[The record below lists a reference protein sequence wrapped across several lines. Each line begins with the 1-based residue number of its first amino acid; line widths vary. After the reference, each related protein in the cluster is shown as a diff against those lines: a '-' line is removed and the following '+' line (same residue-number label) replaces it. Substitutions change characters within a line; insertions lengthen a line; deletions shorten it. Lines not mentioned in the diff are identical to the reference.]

1 MRIST
6 NSMFRTPLE
15 SIIRQQA
22 ETERTQ
28 QEISTGVKKSALDK
42 DPSAG
47 RRVSDLER
55 KLADGEQFAA
65 NTSAVTSRL
74 GTVENSLESAINLL
88 QRVRELTVMSL
99 TGSLGTGQR
108 TAVATEVRALNEQ
121 LLAIANRRNASGEY
135 IFAGTRSDAAPF
147 SGTGASIAYNGGTSE
162 REIRIDD
169 STVVKDGFTGLRTF
183 MEVPRGNGYFSTS
196 AASTNAGTAV
206 ADGGVITNATS
217 WNGSTGDFRIVFTVS
232 GNTRTYEVQTDS
244 GAALNPPVTGS
255 YQSGQ
260 AITFLGAQV
269 TVQGDPANGDTFS
282 IVRSSGS
289 NQYQSVF
296 ATIDRQLNVL
306 ETPVTTA
313 VKAAQQTTDLGNI
326 LQQIDQALSNLGSV
340 RSESGARLRVVEQS
354 EEFREDEKLDV
365 QETLSELRD
374 VDLAEA
380 LGRLNAQMTALQVA
394 QQAYARI
401 ASRSLFDYL

>member
-15 SIIRQQA
+15 TIIRQQA

-28 QEISTGVKKSALDK
+28 LEISTGVKKSALER

-47 RRVSDLER
+47 RRVAELER

-65 NTSAVTSRL
+65 NTNAVTSRL
-74 GTVENSLESAINLL
+74 GTVENSLDSAINLM

-99 TGSLGTGQR
+99 NGSFGTGQR
-108 TAVATEVRALNEQ
+108 TAVATEVRELGAQ
-121 LLAIANRRNASGEY
+121 LLAIANRRNAAGEY
-135 IFAGTRSDAAPF
+135 IFAGTLSNAAPF
-147 SGTGASIAYNGGTSE
+147 TGTGAAVTYNGGTTE
-162 REIRIDD
+162 REIRVDEA
-169 STVVKDGFTGLRTF
+169 TVVKDGFTGQRTF
-183 MEVPRGNGYFSTS
+183 MQIPKGNGYFSTA
-196 AASTNAGTAV
+196 AASTNAGTLV
-206 ADGGVITNATS
+206 ADGGVITNATT
-217 WNGSTGDFRIVFTVS
+217 WNSNAATYRIVFSVS
-232 GNTRTYEVQTDS
+232 GNSRTYEVRDS
-244 GAALNPPVTGS
+244 SNVALVPPITGS
-255 YQSGQ
+255 YQTGQ
-260 AITFLGAQV
+260 VISFFGAQV
-269 TVQGDPANGDTFS
+269 TVQGEPVNGDEITVTPS
-282 IVRSSGS
+282 TGG

-296 ATIDRQLNVL
+296 ATIERQLTIL
-306 ETPVTTA
+306 ETPTSNAVT
-313 VKAAQQTTDLGNI
+313 AAKQATDLGNI
-326 LQQIDQALSNLGSV
+326 LQQVDQALANLGGM

-354 EEFREDEKLDV
+354 DVFREDEKLDV